1 MIPPVHQ
8 GESIPMRA
16 AFLLLALPLLAALL
30 QGCTPAVAVTGA
42 AAGVAVIH
50 DRRTTGTVLD
60 DQTIEL
66 KAADRLANQLA
77 GEDQAHVNVTSYNNV
92 VLLTGECATPE
103 LRARAEQLIHGIAKV
118 SRIHNEIGV
127 LPPSSLEDRLNDS
140 GITVKVKYALTSLPE
155 EMDLDFTLVKVVTE
169 RNEVYLM
176 GLVKRAEAEAVTD
189 RVRRVAGVRRVVKI
203 FDYLD

>member
-1 MIPPVHQ
+1 
-8 GESIPMRA
+8 MRA